1 MSNSYIYGT
10 GEDDLL
16 YGTGGNDKAYGS
28 SGNDIIEGKGGDDEL
43 YGNGGNDTIKGEEG
57 DDTVLGHPGDD
68 SIEGNAGD
76 DLLSGD
82 PGDDLVS
89 GGEGYDTLYGGA
101 GDDKLY
107 GGDDDDIIDDGAGD
121 DILEGNTGNDTLR
134 GRGGEDE
141 LIGGDGDDL
150 IISYSDAGEP
160 EIAQET
166 NESKVYPD
174 QPFLEADDTL
184 TGGAGADTFLFRPLM
199 NAKPEI
205 IEKHNMNNMHDDMH
219 NMNLHKQIAGEN
231 GSVHDH
237 WVDSIGDDIIL
248 DFNRSEGDKIEIKGH
263 TVKVEKIEELDDG
276 SGSIVHLISDQ
287 GANGGAH
294 HLDKLGTIT
303 VYGDLV
309 TESDLIADIF
319 GDGAGMG

>member
-1 MSNSYIYGT
+1 MQ
-10 GEDDLL
+10 
-16 YGTGGNDKAYGS
+16 TGG
-28 SGNDIIEGKGGDDEL
+28 
-43 YGNGGNDTIKGEEG
+43 GGNDTIEGGEGDDKLYGGPDDDLIKGEDGQDKLYGNDGNDAMEG
-57 DDTVLGHPGDD
+57 GADDDTVLGHAGDD

-184 TGGAGADTFLFRPLM
+184 TGGAGSDTFLFRPLM

-276 SGSIVHLISDQ
+276 SGSIIHLISDQ

-303 VYGDLV
+303 VYGDIV
-309 TESDLIADIF
+309 KESDLIATGTQIF
-319 GDGAGMG
+319 GDGSGMA